1 MTSHMTVPSPAEPA
15 ITIVALIALTEE
27 FDKFCETFAYKEDCS
42 IGRAICVEHCVG
54 DANVRLISVLAEQM
68 GAQSAGESAAIALEH
83 FSPDLIVVIGI
94 AGGVSSDLAIGDVCV
109 SNEIMDVL
117 HNSKV
122 EDSKSRGKST
132 EISFAPD
139 FYHVNADLV
148 AAFTFFKSHPALRRS
163 YESWRL
169 EAGVSMQAAALK
181 DDPLP
186 VLHIAPIACGPVSA
200 STTFNA
206 KLKSLHRKV
215 GAIETESGGVF
226 KRIAGTQI
234 PAIAIRGISDMADSE
249 KATLEAQTKGAAREV
264 AMRNATELLKMQ
276 LESER
281 FLAVAKAY
289 GQRGRNG
296 QSELFASDPSFSPV
310 ASLDEEIKARLSELS
325 PEFRAR
331 PEGFYLPIP
340 RARRISYTENIAEEG
355 DIGPENILDCLRQH
369 DRIVVR
375 LSRSFPSQALGWALA
390 HTLLRQQI
398 NDKVVLPFV
407 VSGTAIRPPKSGL
420 FEPIPSHLRG
430 SMNNPEFEHVLIVE
444 EPCFESRSRLR
455 FLAEELSRTN
465 AKILIITKAE
475 DNVAATDAFFKDNG
489 FVEYDISPISF
500 SETAFFLERAF
511 DMTAT
516 EAEAVAIRLDD
527 TFRKFRLDAHPTYF
541 AGLQEET
548 LAALINANKRAELIQ
563 LAVDGLLTLIV
574 AADTSRHNLS
584 RTTRETF
591 LKRVV
596 LQMASLDDGLSDDQL
611 GALASEF
618 LAERRFDVSQIE
630 FLSPFFKTG
639 LMYRAGGVV
648 KFSHPYLRSYLLAQ
662 ALRENE
668 VQASSYFEPGR
679 NGFDYYAFDLYC
691 EMGPSSAV
699 IRSVIEYSS
708 SALERAQ
715 NAYADPHVYLESGRK
730 MAALSTPKQLSSLTS
745 TLSTTAKRLERQ
757 DADADLRLEKQRILD
772 ARRHV
777 RTEVVARAPEQA
789 EVIPDD
795 IVREFEI
802 LDGLWRSLTLC
813 TLSIGSGAEALDGR
827 VKADLA
833 ELVLGVATKFSDV
846 WTRNRLRTDFDE
858 VRAALLSDERIWQ
871 YVSEAGLEEEAFA
884 AIRTELTMALHG
896 AELNT
901 VIDPMGRV
909 LWRVSAAS
917 GVKVLAPILLE
928 AKAADPVMR
937 IFRASWLMDVDS
949 EAGKDAM
956 KAALNAYKGNPLLRM
971 VLANH
976 LLWRVYWHHYK
987 TARSKH
993 FVDEAKR
1000 ALSLFG
1006 LTPSTQRIEQIKKG
1020 PRDF

>member
-1 MTSHMTVPSPAEPA
+1 MNAPSAAEPA
-15 ITIVALIALTEE
+15 ITIVALIALSEE
-27 FDKFCETFAYKEDCS
+27 FDKFCETFSYKEDRS
-42 IGRAICVEHCVG
+42 IDRTICVEHCV
-54 DANVRLISVLAEQM
+54 DVSNVRLISVLAEQM
-68 GAQSAGESAAIALEH
+68 GAQSAGESAAIALEN

-94 AGGVSSDLAIGDVCV
+94 AGSVSSDLAIGDVCV

-117 HNSKV
+117 HNNKV
-122 EDSKSRGKST
+122 EDSKTKGKAT

-148 AAFTFFKSHPALRRS
+148 AAFTFFKSHPALKQS

-169 EAGVSMQAAALK
+169 EAGVSMQAAALS

-186 VLHIAPIACGPVSA
+186 ALHIAPIACGPVSA

-226 KRIAGTQI
+226 KRISGTQI
-234 PAIAIRGISDMADSE
+234 PAIAIRGISDMADSQ
-249 KATLEAQTKGAAREV
+249 KTTLETQTKGAAREV
-264 AMRNATELLKMQ
+264 AMRNAAELLKLQ
-276 LESER
+276 FASER

-289 GQRGRNG
+289 GQRGRDG
-296 QSELFASDPSFSPV
+296 QSELFALDSSFSPV

-340 RARRISYTENIAEEG
+340 RARRISYTEDIAEES
-355 DIGPENILDCLRQH
+355 DIGPENILDCIRQQ
-369 DRIVVR
+369 DRIVLR
-375 LSRSFPSQALGWALA
+375 LSRSFPSQALGWVIA

-407 VSGTAIRPPKSGL
+407 VSGSAIRPPKSGL
-420 FEPIPSHLRG
+420 LEPIPSHLRG
-430 SMNNPEFEHVLIVE
+430 AMNNPEFERVLIIE
-444 EPCFESRSRLR
+444 EPCFESRSRLK
-455 FLAEELSRTN
+455 FLAEEFSRTN

-475 DNVAATDAFFKDNG
+475 DNVAATDAFFKENG

-500 SETAFFLERAF
+500 TETAFFLERAF

-541 AGLQEET
+541 ASLQEET

-563 LAVDGLLTLIV
+563 LAVDGLLTLSV
-574 AADTSRHNLS
+574 AADTSRPNLS

-596 LQMASLDDGLSDDQL
+596 LQMASLENGLSDDQL
-611 GALASEF
+611 SDLASEF

-630 FLSPFFKTG
+630 FLSPFFTTG

-648 KFSHPYLRSYLLAQ
+648 RFSHPYLRSYLLAQ

-668 VQASSYFEPGR
+668 SQADTYFEPGR
-679 NGFDYYAFDLYC
+679 HGFDYYAFDLYC
-691 EMGPSSAV
+691 EMGPSSSV
-699 IRSVIEYSS
+699 IQSVIEYSS
-708 SALERAQ
+708 SALEKAK
-715 NAYADPHVYLESGRK
+715 NVYGDPHVYMESGRK
-730 MAALSTPKQLSSLTS
+730 MAALSTPKQLASLTG
-745 TLSTTAKRLERQ
+745 TLSKTAKRLERQ
-757 DADADLRLEKQRILD
+757 DAGADLRLEKQRILD

-789 EVIPDD
+789 EVIPED
-795 IVREFEI
+795 ILREFEI

-833 ELVLGVATKFSDV
+833 QLVLGVATKFSDV

-871 YVSEAGLEEEAFA
+871 YVSEAGLEEDAFA

-901 VIDPMGRV
+901 IIDPMGRV
-909 LWRVSAAS
+909 LWRVSAAA
-917 GVKVLAPILLE
+917 GVKVLAPILAE
-928 AKAADPVMR
+928 AETTDPVMR
-937 IFRASWLMDVDS
+937 IFRASWMMDVDS

-956 KAALNAYKGNPLLRM
+956 KAALNAYKGSPLLRM

-987 TARSKH
+987 TTRSRH

-1006 LTPSTQRIEQIKKG
+1006 LAPSNRRIEQLKKG
-1020 PRDF
+1020 PRDL

>member
-1 MTSHMTVPSPAEPA
+1 MTIATQPTV
-15 ITIVALIALTEE
+15 TIVALIALSEE
-27 FDKFCETFAYKEDCS
+27 FDTFCETFAYLEDRS
-42 IGRAICVEHCVG
+42 IGRTICVEHSV
-54 DANVRLISVLAEQM
+54 DKPNVRLISVLAEQM
-68 GAQSAGESAAIALEH
+68 GAQSAGDSAAIALEH
-83 FSPDLIVVIGI
+83 FAPDLIVVIGI
-94 AGGVSSDLAIGDVCV
+94 AGAVSSDLAIGDVCV

-122 EDSKSRGKST
+122 EDGKAKGKST

-148 AAFTFFKSHPALRRS
+148 AAFTFFKSHPAFKKS
-163 YESWRL
+163 YETWRL
-169 EAGVSMQAAALK
+169 ESGVAMQAAALN
-181 DDPLP
+181 DETLP
-186 VLHIAPIACGPVSA
+186 SLHIAPIACGPVSA

-226 KRIAGTQI
+226 KRIAGSRI
-234 PAIAIRGISDMADSE
+234 PAIAIRGISDMADSQ
-249 KATLEAQTKGAAREV
+249 KATLETQTKGAARQV
-264 AMRNATELLKMQ
+264 AMRNATELLQMQ
-276 LESER
+276 MTSER
-281 FLAVAKAY
+281 FLAVAKTF
-289 GQRGRNG
+289 GQSGRDG
-296 QSELFASDPSFSPV
+296 QSELFALDPSFSPV

-340 RARRISYTENIAEEG
+340 RARRISYTEDLAEEG
-355 DIGPENILDCLRQH
+355 DIGPENILDCLGQH

-375 LSRSFPSQALGWALA
+375 LSRSYPSQALGWALA

-420 FEPIPSHLRG
+420 LEPIPSNLRG
-430 SMNNPEFEHVLIVE
+430 SMNNPEFERVLIIE
-444 EPCFESRSRLR
+444 EPCFESRSRLK
-455 FLAEELSRTN
+455 FLADELSGTS

-475 DNVAATDAFFKDNG
+475 DNVAASDAFFKDNG

-574 AADTSRHNLS
+574 AADTSRPNLS

-596 LQMASLDDGLSDDQL
+596 LQMASSEQGLTDDQL
-611 GALASEF
+611 GDLASEF

-639 LMYRAGGVV
+639 LMYRAGGTVR
-648 KFSHPYLRSYLLAQ
+648 FSHPYLRSYLLAQ
-662 ALRENE
+662 ALRESE
-668 VQASSYFEPGR
+668 AEAVRYFEPGR
-679 NGFDYYAFDLYC
+679 HGFDYYAFDLYC
-691 EMGPSSAV
+691 EMGPSAAV
-699 IRSVIEYSS
+699 IQSVIDYSS
-708 SALERAQ
+708 SAMKKAYD
-715 NAYADPHVYLESGRK
+715 AYADPHVYMESGRK
-730 MAALSTPKQLSSLTS
+730 MAALSTPRQLASLTS
-745 TLSTTAKRLERQ
+745 TLSKTAKRLERQ
-757 DADADLRLEKQRILD
+757 DADPDLRLEKQRILD

-789 EVIPDD
+789 EIIPGE
-795 IVREFEI
+795 IVSEFEI

-827 VKADLA
+827 VKAKLA

-846 WTRNRLRTDFDE
+846 WTRNRLRTDFNE
-858 VRAALLSDERIWQ
+858 VRAALLSDEQIWK

-896 AELNT
+896 AELNRI
-901 VIDPMGRV
+901 IDPMGRV
-909 LWRVSAAS
+909 LWRVSAAA
-917 GVKVLAPILLE
+917 GVKVLAPILAE
-928 AKAADPVMR
+928 AETTDPVMR
-937 IFRASWLMDVDS
+937 IFRASWMMDVDS
-949 EAGKDAM
+949 EAGRDAM

-987 TARSKH
+987 TARSRH

-1006 LTPSTQRIEQIKKG
+1006 LAPSNKRIEQIKKG
-1020 PRDF
+1020 PRDL